1 MDNKEDIMVLE
12 PLYSENIIVA
22 VIYNNEL
29 KWYITDKELW
39 FLDYNKLDN
48 AYKNLGISIQDNNEP
63 EERSGIK
70 VLDNENVDVFLQRV
84 DKYMATKEEL
94 NYLLL
99 ENIESKSEGEDL
111 LDLSPVLLI
120 NFNNRTLYSMFP
132 EPASYEEYVPE
143 GWSGKYEDFTELIPK
158 SEKYWI
164 DKFNNNLFLL

>member
-1 MDNKEDIMVLE
+1 MVLE

-39 FLDYNKLDN
+39 FLDYNKLDS
-48 AYKNLGISIQDNNEP
+48 AYENLGISIEDNDEP
-63 EERSGIK
+63 EERRGLK
-70 VLDNENVDVFLQRV
+70 VLDNENIDIFLKRIN
-84 DKYMATKEEL
+84 KYVVTKEEL

-99 ENIESKSEGEDL
+99 KNIGSNSEDL

-120 NFNNRTLYSMFP
+120 NFNNKTLYSMFP
-132 EPASYEEYVPE
+132 EPASYEEYVPK

-158 SEKYWI
+158 SEKYWL
-164 DKFNNNLFLL
+164 DKFNNNLFLLESKSN

>member
-1 MDNKEDIMVLE
+1 MVLE
-12 PLYSENIIVA
+12 PPYAENIIVA
-22 VIYNNEL
+22 VIYNNEF
-29 KWYITDKELW
+29 KWYVTDKELC

-48 AYKNLGISIQDNNEP
+48 AYRNSGISIQDNNEP

-70 VLDNENVDVFLQRV
+70 VVVNENVDVFLQRIN
-84 DKYMATKEEL
+84 KYIATKEEL

-120 NFNNRTLYSMFP
+120 DFNNKRLYSMFP
-132 EPASYEEYVPE
+132 EPASYEEYVPK
-143 GWSGKYEDFTELIPK
+143 GWSGKYKDFTELIPK

>member
-1 MDNKEDIMVLE
+1 M
-12 PLYSENIIVA
+12 EN
-22 VIYNNEL
+22 
-29 KWYITDKELW
+29 
-39 FLDYNKLDN
+39 YNKLDN

-63 EERSGIK
+63 EERNGIK

-84 DKYMATKEEL
+84 NKYIATKEEL

-120 NFNNRTLYSMFP
+120 NFNNKTLYSMFP
-132 EPASYEEYVPE
+132 EPTSYEEYVPK